1 MMPPSH
7 LPQLRIAVI
16 EPNVLACMGL
26 QCLLT
31 ELFPMVETVVCESF
45 DELRQHAGATFVHYF
60 VSSRIYFEHAPYFRS
75 CSGRCI
81 VMVSGDM
88 SINGVATL
96 NVCQGQ
102 ADLMADLMRL
112 KHEGHRR
119 YVHAGVATNGGHS
132 TDIATQPTSSRD
144 KVECLLS
151 PREVEVALLLCR
163 GCINKEVADKLGIGL
178 TTVITHRKNIMEK
191 LKAKS
196 LADVIV
202 YCVMNGI
209 YAV

>member
-1 MMPPSH
+1 MKHLSH
-7 LPQLRIAVI
+7 LCQSRIAII

-26 QCLLT
+26 QRLLA

-45 DELRQHAGATFVHYF
+45 CELQQHAGTVFVHYF
-60 VSSRIYFEHAPYFRS
+60 ISSRIYFEHTSYFRS

-81 VMVSGDM
+81 VLVNGDM
-88 SINGVATL
+88 SIHGVVTI

-102 ADLMADLMRL
+102 AALISDLVRLQRSGHHGNSHTSVPVMAGL
-112 KHEGHRR
+112 
-119 YVHAGVATNGGHS
+119 S
-132 TDIATQPTSSRD
+132 FSSDVSDMPARG
-144 KVECLLS
+144 KPEVVLS
-151 PREVEVALLLCR
+151 PREMEVASLLCH
-163 GCINKEVADKLGIGL
+163 GYINKEVADKLDIGL

-209 YAV
+209 YSV

>member
-1 MMPPSH
+1 MH
-7 LPQLRIAVI
+7 RIAIV

-26 QCLLT
+26 QTLLVD
-31 ELFPMVETVVCESF
+31 LFPTVETIVCESF
-45 DELRQHAGATFVHYF
+45 LELQQHAEEGFVHYF
-60 VSSRIYFEHAPYFRS
+60 VSSRIYFEHTAYFRS

-81 VMVSGDM
+81 VMVNGDM
-88 SINGVATL
+88 SITGVATL

-102 ADLMADLMRL
+102 AALVAALFRL
-112 KHEGHRR
+112 QQNGH
-119 YVHAGVATNGGHS
+119 HAHPHAAVPHMHASLPHGLPSRGAT
-132 TDIATQPTSSRD
+132 TRD
-144 KVECLLS
+144 KDEVVLS

-163 GCINKEVADKLGIGL
+163 GLINKEVAHRLNISL

-202 YCVMNGI
+202 YCVMNGS
-209 YAV
+209 YTL